1 MNPTKLL
8 IAQRLAEHAREGR
21 AIVSLMDDYIE
32 DPRWAGVA
40 ADVAMA
46 SETAEYWATEIRAGE
61 QASTRRP
68 AGSPG
73 WTPFD
78 PEASCS

>member
-21 AIVSLMDDYIE
+21 AIVSLMEPFAD

-40 ADVAMA
+40 SLADF
-46 SETAEYWATEIRAGE
+46 
-61 QASTRRP
+61 TRLRVCWTW
-68 AGSPG
+68 AGSLRP
-73 WTPFD
+73 
-78 PEASCS
+78 